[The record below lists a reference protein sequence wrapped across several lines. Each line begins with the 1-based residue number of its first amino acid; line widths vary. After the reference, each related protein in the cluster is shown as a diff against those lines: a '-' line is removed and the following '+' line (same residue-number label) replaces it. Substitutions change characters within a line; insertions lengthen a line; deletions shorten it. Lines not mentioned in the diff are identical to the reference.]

1 MVLLNLTFVCIQTL
15 SAYEQARQW
24 NVKGNNAKLQSL
36 GLNEQHPR
44 NSTKMSRKT
53 SKKASHEARQVPTG
67 QSSSVRSS
75 QNLSNKIYSSADS
88 DSDSQSGFKSSSES
102 SIDDFTSKWLRC
114 PRHHKALEAD
124 QEARLSHVF
133 SKIVSNENDLG
144 GYPKEKYYIFA
155 QRVCKAYAYLW
166 RVDTNPKDD
175 LHMNRENIAEA
186 AVAAVYDQ
194 IPRAAYKPH
203 FGKI

>member
-36 GLNEQHPR
+36 GLNEQYPR

-53 SKKASHEARQVPTG
+53 S
-67 QSSSVRSS
+67 
-75 QNLSNKIYSSADS
+75 KIYSSADS
-88 DSDSQSGFKSSSES
+88 DSDSQSSFKSSSES

-124 QEARLSHVF
+124 QEARLSHAF

-144 GYPKEKYYIFA
+144 GYSKEKYYIFA